1 LTTSG
6 LLCWIDFDS
15 WTSGRRR
22 SAVAREHHFEAHLVW
37 SGAAQGPTS
46 SYEAYSRAFRAQVQ
60 GKPPIEGSA
69 DPAFRGDASRYN
81 PEDLL
86 VVSLSACH
94 MLSYLHL
101 CASAGIEVVAY
112 EDRATGTMAIK
123 DRKMRFVDV
132 LLAPK
137 VTIAKGDRDKAAALH
152 EQAHEACFIAS
163 SVNFP
168 VRHEA
173 VIEHQA

>member
-1 LTTSG
+1 
-6 LLCWIDFDS
+6 
-15 WTSGRRR
+15 
-22 SAVAREHHFEAHLVW
+22 VAKEHHFAAHLVW
-37 SGAAQGPTS
+37 TGGAQGPTS
-46 SYEAYSRAFRAQVQ
+46 SYEAYSRAFRAEVA

-69 DPAFRGDASRYN
+69 DPTFRGDASRYN

-123 DRKMRFVDV
+123 DRKLRFIDV

-137 VTIAKGDRDKAAALH
+137 VTIAKGDQAKAMALH

-168 VRHEA
+168 VRHEPA
-173 VIEHQA
+173 VEDRG

>member
-1 LTTSG
+1 M
-6 LLCWIDFDS
+6 
-15 WTSGRRR
+15 
-22 SAVAREHHFEAHLVW
+22 AREHHYEAYLVW
-37 SGAAQGPTS
+37 TGAAQGPTS
-46 SYEAYSRAFRAQVQ
+46 GYEAYSRDYRVEVE
-60 GKPPIEGSA
+60 GKPPLEGSS
-69 DPAFRGDASRYN
+69 DPTFRGDPTRYN

-112 EDRATGTMAIK
+112 EDRPRGTMAIK

-132 LLAPK
+132 LLEPK
-137 VTIAKGDRDKAAALH
+137 VTIARGDAEKAIALH
-152 EQAHEACFIAS
+152 EEAHAQCFIAS

-168 VRHEA
+168 VRHQPTVERA
-173 VIEHQA
+173 